1 MYSVTDAFKNAIK
14 EPVIEYGII
23 GQIGNTQFTEENVI
37 AGSMTVSN
45 QCTDTN
51 DIVLGSAYV
60 GQLTATFTGIQL
72 NRYDWLD
79 KVVSFAIRVQLPNNQ
94 HEDVP
99 MGYYTI
105 KEVYHTAEGVQI
117 KAYDNMHKFDKL
129 FDATHFDFIGQPY
142 AFLSV
147 ICSDCGITLG
157 MTQAEVEDLPN
168 GEHTMYLCGA
178 RKDTTDYA
186 SDIETYRDALFYL
199 AQACACFATIDR
211 QGRLVLRR
219 YRQGKVDTITELHR
233 LAGAEFSDY
242 VTSYNGLYVTSLW
255 DGRTTY
261 YGYDIEE
268 LQESRVEAIER
279 QGEEQDA
286 VDDIEAEIAELVRKH
301 NAHEITD
308 EEYAQQRA
316 QLDAELQAAE
326 STLKMTTKY
335 IKWLDKAIADAQVHG
350 QGTFM
355 DLGGNPF
362 LQHKDSDLSPIAD
375 VTTATVLRNAILKR
389 LSKIEYVPFSC
400 STVFGVHY
408 DLGDRIM
415 FSGGHA
421 DDDLGCIMAY
431 DWTYNGQYNMAG
443 FGGNPT
449 ETSSVV
455 RPKADKEANRAN
467 INALNKPNITIS
479 ADEPYGGKPEDLWLQ
494 TGTEGGGKAPIYPVS
509 FECLSN
515 YQYQPHN
522 GHTWSIPSDMATVT
536 NMEWDN
542 QAGAY
547 SILISGQAYVKVFS
561 DDGQA
566 YVSNI
571 GMPVFKVEG
580 ITTQG
585 KYKMAFDAR
594 YSSESQMPPFHVPNF
609 SLLTNSKYE
618 ENVPMSSE
626 IYFDGGDVLTH
637 YEQIFNIVTDDIF
650 SSPIYIWFKYHYWSV
665 ISQFQPGEKAAFS
678 ATIQNLRI
686 EKILNEDTGET
697 DGGYIEETGTPV
709 LKSVHY
715 NDNNEWKKIDYISKV
730 DESEAAGG
738 TENNGLNVSTE
749 NNKLSLKPNV
759 MRAAFRPDTPQ
770 TTRKFSQ
777 FVARYT
783 GEPDTNITI
792 TPYANHTFANESVKK
807 DDDNAYKI
815 VCKGVGGSGSYCVYA
830 ISGLTVGTDYY
841 FNFAVNFG
849 DGATFGNNHSK
860 GLGVVFN
867 TTGTISTDS
876 WSGEP
881 DTFDANTLYYSARR
895 TTTRNYAD
903 FSFKA
908 TATIM
913 YMCVVTADVTNASSI
928 KLTLAEFVISKT
940 ERKYMRR
947 LFLYDTKDNVW
958 LEYKPFGGTVSGGG
972 SGESGGSVVTI
983 TPTLAS
989 GTKIADY
996 SINGDTGELYAP
1008 QGGSYTLPIASATE
1022 LGGIKVGQ
1030 NLSIDA
1036 NGVLSATGGGG
1047 GTSDLD
1053 AIELTYAEYQ
1063 ALTPAEKADPNKI
1076 YFVTDYP
1083 SGGGGSGSLTV
1094 REHYGYDARF
1104 SNIDILYSGIWNLC
1118 TMSMNIVA
1126 GERIII
1132 QEMNIRARLN
1142 FNSTFVDSEF
1152 NTPMPAIVKS
1162 VTPNGATTVDVEY
1175 WVYNDKNVD
1184 YHGWIAEPRC
1194 ILIGE

>member
-129 FDATHFDFIGQPY
+129 FDTTHFDFNGKPY
-142 AFLSV
+142 AFLNT
-147 ICSDCGITLG
+147 ICSDCGVTLG
-157 MTQAEVEDLPN
+157 MSQAEVEDLPN
-168 GEHTMYLCGA
+168 GEHKMYLCGA
-178 RKDTTDYA
+178 RRETTDYA

-335 IKWLDKAIADAQVHG
+335 IKWLDKAIADAQAHG

-375 VTTATVLRNAILKR
+375 VTTATVLRQTILNR

-421 DDDLGCIMAY
+421 DDDLGCIMSY
-431 DWTYNGQYNMAG
+431 DWTYNGQYNMTG

-467 INALNKPNITIS
+467 INALNRS
-479 ADEPYGGKPEDLWLQ
+479 DLELKEL
-494 TGTEGGGKAPIYPVS
+494 GD
-509 FECLSN
+509 
-515 YQYQPHN
+515 
-522 GHTWSIPSDMATVT
+522 PSDEDANNPVALTKR
-536 NMEWDN
+536 
-542 QAGAY
+542 GASKTITREY
-547 SILISGQAYVKVFS
+547 GMWAKHYDGNSGTY
-561 DDGQA
+561 
-566 YVSNI
+566 
-571 GMPVFKVEG
+571 
-580 ITTQG
+580 
-585 KYKMAFDAR
+585 
-594 YSSESQMPPFHVPNF
+594 
-609 SLLTNSKYE
+609 
-618 ENVPMSSE
+618 
-626 IYFDGGDVLTH
+626 
-637 YEQIFNIVTDDIF
+637 
-650 SSPIYIWFKYHYWSV
+650 
-665 ISQFQPGEKAAFS
+665 
-678 ATIQNLRI
+678 
-686 EKILNEDTGET
+686 
-697 DGGYIEETGTPV
+697 V
-709 LKSVHY
+709 LK
-715 NDNNEWKKIDYISKV
+715 
-730 DESEAAGG
+730 
-738 TENNGLNVSTE
+738 
-749 NNKLSLKPNV
+749 
-759 MRAAFRPDTPQ
+759 
-770 TTRKFSQ
+770 
-777 FVARYT
+777 
-783 GEPDTNITI
+783 IT
-792 TPYANHTFANESVKK
+792 
-807 DDDNAYKI
+807 
-815 VCKGVGGSGSYCVYA
+815 
-830 ISGLTVGTDYY
+830 
-841 FNFAVNFG
+841 
-849 DGATFGNNHSK
+849 
-860 GLGVVFN
+860 
-867 TTGTISTDS
+867 
-876 WSGEP
+876 
-881 DTFDANTLYYSARR
+881 
-895 TTTRNYAD
+895 
-903 FSFKA
+903 
-908 TATIM
+908 
-913 YMCVVTADVTNASSI
+913 TNASFELFQVPNQNTYFQDKYIDCALVGVIKIPHGDDINSYTFEVRVTDYTGYAPLEGTVKLMLGDPDAYI
-928 KLTLAEFVISKT
+928 YWYTNTDDYDYYRYFTGGGAVSYGLFGTKQVPRYPNADTIMDKVLSGEIIIYDLNNGDVILPTDTEGKLTLSK
-940 ERKYMRR
+940 
-947 LFLYDTKDNVW
+947 LQ
-958 LEYKPFGGTVSGGG
+958 
-972 SGESGGSVVTI
+972 
-983 TPTLAS
+983 TLAQK
-989 GTKIADY
+989 TKV
-996 SINGDTGELYAP
+996 N
-1008 QGGSYTLPIASATE
+1008 
-1022 LGGIKVGQ
+1022 
-1030 NLSIDA
+1030 
-1036 NGVLSATGGGG
+1036 
-1047 GTSDLD
+1047 
-1053 AIELTYAEYQ
+1053 
-1063 ALTPAEKADPNKI
+1063 
-1076 YFVTDYP
+1076 
-1083 SGGGGSGSLTV
+1083 
-1094 REHYGYDARF
+1094 
-1104 SNIDILYSGIWNLC
+1104 
-1118 TMSMNIVA
+1118 
-1126 GERIII
+1126 
-1132 QEMNIRARLN
+1132 
-1142 FNSTFVDSEF
+1142 
-1152 NTPMPAIVKS
+1152 
-1162 VTPNGATTVDVEY
+1162 
-1175 WVYNDKNVD
+1175 
-1184 YHGWIAEPRC
+1184 
-1194 ILIGE
+1194 

>member
-129 FDATHFDFIGQPY
+129 FDATHFDFNGKPY
-142 AFLSV
+142 AFLNT
-147 ICSDCGITLG
+147 ICSDCGVTLG
-157 MTQAEVEDLPN
+157 MSQSEVEDLPN
-168 GEHTMYLCGA
+168 GEHKMYLCGA
-178 RKDTTDYA
+178 RKETTDYA

-335 IKWLDKAIADAQVHG
+335 IKWLDKAIAEAQAHG

-375 VTTATVLRNAILKR
+375 VTTATVLRQTILNR

-421 DDDLGCIMAY
+421 DDDLGCIMSY
-431 DWTYNGQYNMAG
+431 DWTYNGQYSMTG

-467 INALNKPNITIS
+467 INALNR
-479 ADEPYGGKPEDLWLQ
+479 PELELKELGD
-494 TGTEGGGKAPIYPVS
+494 
-509 FECLSN
+509 
-515 YQYQPHN
+515 
-522 GHTWSIPSDMATVT
+522 PSDEDANNPVALTKK
-536 NMEWDN
+536 
-542 QAGAY
+542 GA
-547 SILISGQAYVKVFS
+547 
-561 DDGQA
+561 
-566 YVSNI
+566 
-571 GMPVFKVEG
+571 
-580 ITTQG
+580 
-585 KYKMAFDAR
+585 
-594 YSSESQMPPFHVPNF
+594 
-609 SLLTNSKYE
+609 SK
-618 ENVPMSSE
+618 
-626 IYFDGGDVLTH
+626 
-637 YEQIFNIVTDDIF
+637 
-650 SSPIYIWFKYHYWSV
+650 
-665 ISQFQPGEKAAFS
+665 
-678 ATIQNLRI
+678 
-686 EKILNEDTGET
+686 
-697 DGGYIEETGTPV
+697 
-709 LKSVHY
+709 
-715 NDNNEWKKIDYISKV
+715 
-730 DESEAAGG
+730 
-738 TENNGLNVSTE
+738 
-749 NNKLSLKPNV
+749 
-759 MRAAFRPDTPQ
+759 
-770 TTRKFSQ
+770 
-777 FVARYT
+777 
-783 GEPDTNITI
+783 TI
-792 TPYANHTFANESVKK
+792 TREYGMWAQHYDGYSGT
-807 DDDNAYKI
+807 YILKI
-815 VCKGVGGSGSYCVYA
+815 
-830 ISGLTVGTDYY
+830 T
-841 FNFAVNFG
+841 
-849 DGATFGNNHSK
+849 
-860 GLGVVFN
+860 
-867 TTGTISTDS
+867 
-876 WSGEP
+876 
-881 DTFDANTLYYSARR
+881 
-895 TTTRNYAD
+895 
-903 FSFKA
+903 
-908 TATIM
+908 
-913 YMCVVTADVTNASSI
+913 TNASFELFQVPNWNTYYQDKYIDCQLVGVIKIPHGDDINNYTFEVRVTDYTGYAPLEGIVKLMLGDPDAYIYWYANTDDYDYYRYLTGASGVSYGLFGTKQVPRYQSADTI
-928 KLTLAEFVISKT
+928 MNKVLSGEIVIYDLHNGDVILPTDTEGKLTLSK
-940 ERKYMRR
+940 
-947 LFLYDTKDNVW
+947 LQ
-958 LEYKPFGGTVSGGG
+958 
-972 SGESGGSVVTI
+972 
-983 TPTLAS
+983 TLAQK
-989 GTKIADY
+989 TKV
-996 SINGDTGELYAP
+996 N
-1008 QGGSYTLPIASATE
+1008 
-1022 LGGIKVGQ
+1022 
-1030 NLSIDA
+1030 
-1036 NGVLSATGGGG
+1036 
-1047 GTSDLD
+1047 
-1053 AIELTYAEYQ
+1053 
-1063 ALTPAEKADPNKI
+1063 
-1076 YFVTDYP
+1076 
-1083 SGGGGSGSLTV
+1083 
-1094 REHYGYDARF
+1094 
-1104 SNIDILYSGIWNLC
+1104 
-1118 TMSMNIVA
+1118 
-1126 GERIII
+1126 
-1132 QEMNIRARLN
+1132 
-1142 FNSTFVDSEF
+1142 
-1152 NTPMPAIVKS
+1152 
-1162 VTPNGATTVDVEY
+1162 
-1175 WVYNDKNVD
+1175 
-1184 YHGWIAEPRC
+1184 
-1194 ILIGE
+1194 